1 MNGGPMYTW
10 SDQFENGI
18 TVDMLFTPGG
28 VLVCVLIPL
37 ILIAGIMLQRYTAR
51 AIDDFVDT
59 LP

>member
-1 MNGGPMYTW
+1 MYTW

-51 AIDDFVDT
+51 AIDDFIDT